1 MSAVAVLEALADGN
15 RRLILERLAHGP
27 QPVGVLAE
35 PLPISRPAVSQH
47 LRVLK
52 DAQLVSVS
60 VAGTRHLYRIDPA
73 GLAAVREYLD
83 RFWATTL
90 DNFAILAEREALA
103 DQEAERERAAESP
116 APAARP
122 ATPAAPPASPSPPAG
137 WFEPSSGPTTDP
149 RAPRTEPQEPTE

>member
-35 PLPISRPAVSQH
+35 RLPISRPAVSQH

-52 DAQLVSVS
+52 DARLVSVS

-90 DNFAILAEREALA
+90 DNFAILAEREAGR
-103 DQEAERERAAESP
+103 AE
-116 APAARP
+116 
-122 ATPAAPPASPSPPAG
+122 PPASPASPAPPVPPASPAPPAG
-137 WFEPSSGPTTDP
+137 WFEPSSGSTTDP
-149 RAPRTEPQEPTE
+149 RAPRTEPEERTE